1 MRERRARGPFGAA
14 LAVAAGLCLAAACSS
29 SSSSA
34 HRSAPTAVPAGT
46 AAPAASAWFSAPF
59 STKANAATFGQ
70 DPSFTAD
77 GRVLSNEYDPTG
89 VRQVYVSHLDGTS
102 ASCLTC
108 GQPGPN
114 GFPQERPQG
123 DWVLFCSYRDHAV
136 NLGSPC
142 LGGYGSELYA
152 MRPDGTHVTR
162 LTAPGMPFEKAS
174 ATYDNYHPY
183 WSPDGTQLVWT
194 HEDFLPVAAGGAQ
207 WTMLTAD
214 FVVDASGTPALH
226 TATVVGPGGNTG
238 YETQAWAPDGSGFLY
253 TSFTSAGDPAAGWLN
268 AELWFL
274 QLHGGGA
281 TPAHPQRRHL
291 TDDSPAWDE
300 QALFTPDMRSVI
312 WMSSRAA
319 PTWYQLVITA
329 AQEAHYLP
337 PLENETV
344 GAMFIKAITAP
355 RFRTDL
361 YQLDLTTRAVRR
373 LTSFGS
379 VVPEFVFDPT
389 GRQLLWTETVAPDRT
404 LLGTFSL
411 PATAGPVA
419 TTVVRDRHWDGAVRA
434 GGPTTLGSVDRPA
447 GAPTVLTHG
456 AVPADVVAGAT
467 LLQSQLD
474 ALAAKLA
481 KLPDGGSCCG

>member
-1 MRERRARGPFGAA
+1 
-14 LAVAAGLCLAAACSS
+14 LILGLVVTVCLAAACSS
-29 SSSSA
+29 PS
-34 HRSAPTAVPAGT
+34 PATRGT
-46 AAPAASAWFSAPF
+46 ATTFAPSGHGLASPWFSAPF
-59 STKANAATFGQ
+59 TARANAATFGQ

-77 GRVLSNEYDPTG
+77 GRVLSNEFDRTG
-89 VRQVYVSHLDGTS
+89 VRQVYVSRLDGTH

-123 DWVLFCSYRDHAV
+123 DWILYCSYRDHPV

-162 LTAPGMPFEKAS
+162 LTAPGMPFES
-174 ATYDNYHPY
+174 AGTTYDNYHPY

-194 HEDFLPVAAGGAQ
+194 HEDFLPISRGGAQ
-207 WTMLTAD
+207 WTMLVAD
-214 FVVDASGTPALH
+214 FVVGPSGTPALRR
-226 TATVVGPGGNTG
+226 ATVVGPGGNTG

-253 TSFTSAGDPAAGWLN
+253 TSFTSGGDPAAGWLN

-281 TPAHPQRRHL
+281 SPAHPKRRHL

-300 QALFTPDMRSVI
+300 QALFSPDMRSVI

-319 PTWYQLVITA
+319 PTWYQLVVTA

-344 GAMFIKAITAP
+344 GAMFIKAVTDP

-361 YQLDLTTRAVRR
+361 YQLDLATRAVRR
-373 LTSFGS
+373 LTTFDS
-379 VVPEFVFDPT
+379 VVPEFVFDHT
-389 GRQLLWTETVAPDRT
+389 GRQLLWSETVTPKRT
-404 LLGTFSL
+404 LVGTFAVPSS
-411 PATAGPVA
+411 AAPVP
-419 TTVVRDRHWDGAVRA
+419 TTVARDTRWDGAVRR
-434 GGPTTLGSVDRPA
+434 GGPTGLGTVERPTTTA
-447 GAPTVLTHG
+447 TVLTQG
-456 AVPADVVAGAT
+456 PVPADVLAGAT
-467 LLQSQLD
+467 LLQHQLD
-474 ALAAKLA
+474 ALAARLA
-481 KLPDGGSCCG
+481 ALPGGGTCCG